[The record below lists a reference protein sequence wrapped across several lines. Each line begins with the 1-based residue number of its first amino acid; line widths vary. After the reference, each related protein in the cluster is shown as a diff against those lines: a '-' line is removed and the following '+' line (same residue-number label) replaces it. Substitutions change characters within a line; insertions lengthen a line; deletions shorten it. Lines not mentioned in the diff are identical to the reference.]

1 MVEILNT
8 AKAAQI
14 LNCHPQTVREL
25 VHKGKLKR
33 LQGMR
38 VFLFDAKQ
46 VSMFPKI
53 KQGRPKKSQLAEF
66 PGKEDN
72 DETQR

>member
-1 MVEILNT
+1 MMEILNT

-14 LNCHPQTVREL
+14 LNCHPQTIREL
-25 VHKGKLKR
+25 VRKGKLRR

-38 VFLFDAKQ
+38 VFLFDAKE
-46 VSMFPKI
+46 VSMLPKI
-53 KQGRPKKSQLAEF
+53 KRGRPKKSQLAEF
-66 PGKEDN
+66 PGKEGN